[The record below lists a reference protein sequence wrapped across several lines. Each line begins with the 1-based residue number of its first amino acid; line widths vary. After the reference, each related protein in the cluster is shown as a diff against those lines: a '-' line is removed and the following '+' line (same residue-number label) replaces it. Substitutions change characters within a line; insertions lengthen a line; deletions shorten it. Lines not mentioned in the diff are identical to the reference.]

1 MTTETWNPGHSLIRG
16 YPYDTI
22 VSRDQLVNRVRV
34 FLESDEKISLD
45 LRTYADPGEDKDE
58 QIAFLMSRLFDTQE
72 ALKTAEQQIF
82 DILEEKPFTPDS
94 LGFELVSKPED
105 WSDTPDRM
113 YSSKYDDRF
122 VLYREPTDVEDP
134 NWDTTRWII
143 MKKNVVTGRFDK
155 IMVKLPCYRIA
166 YAVLAS
172 IGVVMRNEQNED
184 SEAPVVE
191 EAPDFTKEES
201 KKILDDY
208 DAVLGEDPNDK

>member
-1 MTTETWNPGHSLIRG
+1 MTTEQWNPGHSLIRG

-22 VSRDQLVNRVRV
+22 VSRDQLVNRVKV

-45 LRTYADPGEDKDE
+45 LRTYADPGEDPAE

-82 DILEEKPFTPDS
+82 DILEEKPFVPDS

-105 WSDTPDRM
+105 WTDTPDRM

-122 VLYREPTDVEDP
+122 VLYREPTDVEDS

-143 MKKNVVTGRFDK
+143 MKKNDVTGRFDK

-166 YAVLAS
+166 YAVLS
-172 IGVVMRNEQNED
+172 SLGVVMRNEQEAG
-184 SEAPVVE
+184 SEAPVIE
-191 EAPDFTKEES
+191 ERPPSNPEE
-201 KKILDDY
+201 
-208 DAVLGEDPNDK
+208 

>member
-1 MTTETWNPGHSLIRG
+1 MTKDQWNPGHSLIRG

-34 FLESDEKISLD
+34 FLEANEKISLD
-45 LRTYADPGEDKDE
+45 LRTYADPGEDPKE

-72 ALKTAEQQIF
+72 ALKTAEQQLF

-105 WSDTPDRM
+105 WHDTPDRM

-122 VLYREPTDVEDP
+122 VLYREPVDVNDS

-143 MKKNVVTGRFDK
+143 MKKNDVTNRFDK

-166 YAVLAS
+166 YAVLS
-172 IGVVMRNEQNED
+172 SLGVVMRNEQEAG
-184 SEAPVVE
+184 SEAPVIE
-191 EAPDFTKEES
+191 ERPPSNPEE
-201 KKILDDY
+201 
-208 DAVLGEDPNDK
+208 

>member
-22 VSRDQLVNRVRV
+22 VSRDQLVNRVKV
-34 FLESDEKISLD
+34 FLEADEKISMD
-45 LRTYADPGEDKDE
+45 LRTYADPGEDPKE

-105 WSDTPDRM
+105 WHDTPDRM

-122 VLYREPTDVEDP
+122 VLYREPVDVNDS

-143 MKKNVVTGRFDK
+143 MKKNDVTGRFDK

-166 YAVLAS
+166 YAVLS
-172 IGVVMRNEQNED
+172 SLGVVMRNEK
-184 SEAPVVE
+184 E
-191 EAPDFTKEES
+191 EALESSTKEERP
-201 KKILDDY
+201 L
-208 DAVLGEDPNDK
+208 ANPEE

>member
-172 IGVVMRNEQNED
+172 LGVVMRNEQNED